1 MEEGIKS
8 VLIPWL
14 TSALGAVRNPHSK
27 LLLGKIIN
35 EALYTE
41 AAYEPALP
49 RRKKNCEEHLK
60 WKQSEIE
67 PAHQTYC

>member
-1 MEEGIKS
+1 M
-8 VLIPWL
+8 LIPWL
-14 TSALGAVRNPHSK
+14 TSAVRAVRIPRSK

-41 AAYEPALP
+41 AACELALP

-60 WKQSEIE
+60 WKQGAIQ
-67 PAHQTYC
+67 PTHQT